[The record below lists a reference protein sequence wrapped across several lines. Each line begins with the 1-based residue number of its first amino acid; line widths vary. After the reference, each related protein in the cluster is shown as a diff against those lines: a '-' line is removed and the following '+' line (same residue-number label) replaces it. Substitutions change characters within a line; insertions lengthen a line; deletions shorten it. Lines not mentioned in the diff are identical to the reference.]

1 MCKAVTLSLAV
12 LCSLAGPSLL
22 AAQHLEVTPFV
33 GLYAPTASVIKE
45 SAGGITVGAKHGTA
59 FLFGGRFTYWTS
71 PTVGIEGSL
80 GYTSS
85 GVDFTVDTGAVTL
98 GTVSLSAHVLLGSA
112 RVLFKVGPNGGNT
125 DFHLLAGVGVISHGG
140 DAYDQLGQGN
150 GGVSGK
156 TDIGGVVGGSV
167 RFKASQKLKVSIDVE
182 DNLYSAKFSIGG
194 SESTSHFQNDL
205 AVSIGLVIPL

>member
-1 MCKAVTLSLAV
+1 MSKAVTLSLAV
-12 LCSLAGPSLL
+12 LSVLAGPSTL
-22 AAQHLEVTPFV
+22 AAQHIEVTPFV

-45 SAGGITVGAKHGTA
+45 TASGITVGAKHGTA

-71 PTVGIEGSL
+71 PTVGLEGSL

-85 GVDFTVDTGAVTL
+85 GVDFTVDTSGVTL

-112 RVLFKVGPNGGNT
+112 RVLFNVGPKGGNT

-140 DAYDQLGQGN
+140 DAYDQLGQGS

-167 RFKASQKLKVSIDVE
+167 RFRASEKLKVRIDVE

-205 AVSIGLVIPL
+205 VVSLGLVIPL